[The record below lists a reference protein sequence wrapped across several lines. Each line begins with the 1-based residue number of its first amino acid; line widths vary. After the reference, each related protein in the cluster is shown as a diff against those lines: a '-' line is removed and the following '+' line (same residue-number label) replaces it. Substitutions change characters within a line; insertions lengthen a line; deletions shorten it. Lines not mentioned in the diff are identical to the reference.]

1 MPAALIDRDTARLD
15 RQLTRLEHKLPAWA
29 ARPLGW
35 LRRPSSRWVRLPVG
49 ALLLVGGLL
58 SILPFL
64 AIWMAPLGLLLL
76 AQDMPV
82 LRRPTGRTMICI
94 ERRWTTWSRRR
105 RRDRD

>member
-15 RQLTRLEHKLPAWA
+15 RQLTRLEQKLPAWA
-29 ARPLGW
+29 ARSLGW

-49 ALLLVGGLL
+49 ALLLAGGLL

-76 AQDMPV
+76 AQDMSV

-94 ERRWTTWSRRR
+94 ERRWTRWSRRR
-105 RRDRD
+105 RRDRA